1 MGERV
6 TNGNFADYSFD
17 GWTLV
22 NDGSGWD
29 TYLDLNNDDDHVFA
43 QMQNEKSSSTVVS
56 IAQSVD
62 LTNVDTLSFLYY
74 NYTSMSISP
83 AVNGSLYIDSTRIM
97 YFSRTWNW
105 TDVEI
110 DVSSYTGNH
119 TITFLCGYD
128 LYLAELGITSVSAI
142 GSDTPDPPVAAFT
155 GFPVSGEAPLV
166 VLFTDESTNT
176 PTSWLWD
183 FGDGLFSTDQNPF
196 HTFTLAGS
204 YDVALRATNDGG
216 DDLLLKHDYITVTE
230 PPPPPIIYY
239 PIWSIPIGRLP

>member
-6 TNGNFADYSFD
+6 TNKNFCPDGGGWSLNNNSGN
-17 GWTLV
+17 V
-22 NDGSGWD
+22 NCSIGWD
-29 TYLDLNNDDDHVFA
+29 LWEGECNGY
-43 QMQNEKSSSTVVS
+43 MS
-56 IAQSVD
+56 IVENTGTASFSQDVD
-62 LTNVDTLSFLYY
+62 LTGVTSLTVSWYHYSYFWYLDSA
-74 NYTSMSISP
+74 YTRI
-83 AVNGSLYIDSTRIM
+83 YIDDEIVYRALSDSEDYPDNI
-97 YFSRTWNW
+97 S
-105 TDVEI
+105 I
-110 DVSSYTGNH
+110 DVALDGVHNIRIESHGGNDSY
-119 TITFLCGYD
+119 LDVY
-128 LYLAELGITSVSAI
+128 LYEVSAI
-142 GSDTPDPPVAAFT
+142 GPDLPPAPVAAFT

-183 FGDGLFSTDQNPF
+183 FGDGFFSTERNPF

-216 DDLLLKHDYITVTE
+216 SDLELKPDYITVSE